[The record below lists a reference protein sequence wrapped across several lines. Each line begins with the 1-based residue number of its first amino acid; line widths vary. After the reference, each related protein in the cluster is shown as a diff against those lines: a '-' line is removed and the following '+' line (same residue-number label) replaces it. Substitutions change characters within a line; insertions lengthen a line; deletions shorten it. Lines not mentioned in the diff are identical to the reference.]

1 MEGVILTHTP
11 TNHETR
17 EPILPPM
24 TQNSWLG
31 TNAEQAFEAIGNCLE
46 LLLDQMIP
54 DEKMSPQH
62 KREFVDSLS
71 GNDTLNALKRNKA
84 FQETWEALIIR
95 RHADDYGWTSVFRFF
110 FNQWAERPEPSIL
123 SGLISKPD
131 SATSSD
137 MKKMAA
143 DGITLILKASH
154 SKQFETNPPPD
165 TVIAACIL
173 FLYGHWT
180 EATDLHA
187 NAAKTFLEKNEKPQH
202 LNQTLKIRFHS
213 LCAKLFDQVFDM
225 ETGWFKEE
233 AAPGGQE
240 WLDIQLINFLKTQTR
255 ASRKTK
261 NHQDIIDLEKSIKTS
276 KPLSFFT
283 VRKTPLYAPAL
294 TQLLW
299 SAFEETKKTPA
310 IRNHAVDDLRNI
322 VTGDI
327 KVDPAG
333 NVAIVGR
340 KKQTVATIDASNH
353 ACIDIELM
361 KEIKSRISNVHV
373 PEVLIWMMQ
382 QTQSLLSIGA
392 ETKVEI
398 IGGWTEFADQLGI
411 TTPKGRA
418 QLRSAVETLSTI
430 KPTGASLRRDS
441 GSVTLV
447 VIWDDVPARRNQ
459 RAYLRL
465 EIHDGFYK
473 ASNGDKMLVPLP
485 SKRAPR
491 YGRQNEWALQ
501 RFMEIDTLQYF
512 QERAAELFTS
522 DCVDFTDL
530 KKKLCKEYDISPKYA
545 DGLIDIW
552 ATGNDREPP
561 FLKKV
566 KPGAYTLA
574 EGREAELDVTYRQH
588 HRREAGRQ
596 AGVKSQ
602 ANKRRAFG
610 SQH

>member
-1 MEGVILTHTP
+1 
-11 TNHETR
+11 
-17 EPILPPM
+17 M

-31 TNAEQAFEAIGNCLE
+31 TNAEQAFEAIGNGLE

-62 KREFVDSLS
+62 KRDLVDKFS
-71 GNDTLNALKRNKA
+71 GDDTLNALKRKKA
-84 FQETWEALIIR
+84 FQETWEVLIIR
-95 RHADDYGWTSVFRFF
+95 RHADNYGWTSVFRFF

-123 SGLISKPD
+123 EYSGLISKPD

-187 NAAKTFLEKNEKPQH
+187 NAAKAFLEKNEKPQH
-202 LNQTLKIRFHS
+202 LHQTLKSRFHS

-240 WLDIQLINFLKTQTR
+240 WLDIQFISFLKFQTR
-255 ASRKTK
+255 TSKNTK
-261 NHQDIIDLEKSIKTS
+261 NHQEILDLEKSIKNEN
-276 KPLSFFT
+276 PLSFFT
-283 VRKTPLYAPAL
+283 VRKTPLHAPAL
-294 TQLLW
+294 AQLLW

-310 IRNHAVDDLRNI
+310 IRNHAVDDFRNI

-327 KVDPAG
+327 KFDPAG

-340 KKQTVATIDASNH
+340 KKQTVATIDVSNH

-361 KEIKSRISNVHV
+361 KEIKSRISNVYV
-373 PEVLIWMMQ
+373 PEVLIWLMQ
-382 QTQSLLSIGA
+382 KTQSQLNIGGD
-392 ETKVEI
+392 TKI
-398 IGGWTEFADQLGI
+398 GIDGGWTALGDEI
-411 TTPKGRA
+411 GVTSRKGIVE
-418 QLRSAVETLSTI
+418 LKSAVETCSTI
-430 KPTGASLRRDS
+430 KPAGASLRRDS

-473 ASNGDKMLVPLP
+473 ASNGDKLLVPLP

-491 YGRQNEWALQ
+491 YGRPNEWAYQ
-501 RFMEIDTLQYF
+501 RVMEIDTLQYF
-512 QERAAELFTS
+512 QERAAELFTYG
-522 DCVDFTDL
+522 CVDFADL
-530 KKKLCKEYDISPKYA
+530 KRKLCKEYDISPQYA
-545 DGLIDIW
+545 EGLIDTW

-566 KPGAYTLA
+566 NPGAYTLA

-588 HRREAGRQ
+588 HRREAGRL